1 MVKQLSF
8 FEEERLT
15 QQDAIALTIEALRD
29 RVNQCNRIGIAYSG
43 GKDSTALV
51 CCVIDL
57 IEQGK
62 IPRPKNLSVIFADT
76 RQELPPLYKAA
87 RAMLIEVEKRGFEAK
102 TAIADIDNR
111 FLVYMLGRGVPP
123 PSNTFRWCTPRI
135 KVEPMMKAIASLRK
149 EGERV
154 LMLTGVRLGESAV
167 RDRRIVMSCTRDG
180 GECGQ
185 GWLQAETFPGV
196 DTLAP
201 LIHWRVCHVW
211 DYLVEA
217 ELERGWPTYL
227 VADTYGGDE
236 RYENNARMGCLGCP
250 LVQQD
255 TALQRLVARPE
266 WSYLSPLLK
275 LKPIYREMR
284 SFQYRLQKDGTETK
298 KDGTLVSNPGRKGPL
313 TLEARLY
320 FLNQIL
326 QIQQEVNNGA
336 MQSGSDS
343 VEIISREE
351 EARIGQLI
359 AEKTWPQGWTG
370 DEPVGDVMLP
380 HVYRDGSRQLLLF
393 EGY

>member
-1 MVKQLSF
+1 MKAINQLSF

-15 QQDAIALTIEALRD
+15 QQEAIALTIEALRD
-29 RVNQCNRIGIAYSG
+29 RINQYDHIGIAYSG

-51 CCVIDL
+51 CCVINL

-62 IPRPKNLSVIFADT
+62 IPRPKKLSVIFADT

-87 RAMLIEVEKRGFEAK
+87 RSMLREIKKRGFNAQE
-102 TAIADIDNR
+102 AIADIDNR
-111 FLVYMLGRGVPP
+111 FLVYILGRGVPP

-149 EGERV
+149 EGDRV

-185 GWLQAETFPGV
+185 GWLQTETFPAV

-227 VADTYGGDE
+227 VAETYGGDE
-236 RYENNARMGCLGCP
+236 RYENNARMGCVGCP
-250 LVQQD
+250 LVQHD
-255 TALQRLVARPE
+255 TALERLVFKAE
-266 WSYLSPLLK
+266 WAYLSPLLQ
-275 LKPIYREMR
+275 LKEIYREMR
-284 SFQYRLQKDGTETK
+284 SFKYRLQKDGTETR

-320 FLNQIL
+320 FLSQIL
-326 QIQQEVNNGA
+326 EIQQEVNVRALRCG
-336 MQSGSDS
+336 GEL
-343 VEIISREE
+343 VEVVSREE
-351 EARIGQLI
+351 EERIRALI
-359 AEKTWPQGWTG
+359 AAKTWPQGWSG
-370 DEPVGDVMLP
+370 DEPVGDVLLP
-380 HVYRDGSRQLLLF
+380 HVYRDGSKQLLLW
-393 EGY
+393 G

>member
-1 MVKQLSF
+1 MIRQLSF

-29 RVNQCNRIGIAYSG
+29 RIDRYDRVGIAYSG

-51 CCVIDL
+51 CCIISL

-62 IPRPKNLSVIFADT
+62 IPRPKKLSVIFADT

-87 RAMLIEVEKRGFEAK
+87 HSMLREVEKRGFNAE

-135 KVEPMMKAIASLRK
+135 KVEPMMKAIAKLRK

-167 RDRRIVMSCTRDG
+167 RDRRILMSCTRDG

-185 GWLQAETFPGV
+185 GWLQTETFPGV

-211 DYLVEA
+211 DYLIEMD
-217 ELERGWPTYL
+217 LQYGWPTYL
-227 VADTYGGDE
+227 VAETYGGDE
-236 RYENNARMGCLGCP
+236 RYENNARMGCVGCP
-250 LVQQD
+250 LVQRD
-255 TALQRLVARPE
+255 TALERLILKPE
-266 WSYLSPLLK
+266 WTYLAPLLE
-275 LKPIYREMR
+275 LKGIYSDMR
-284 SFQYRLQKDGTETK
+284 SFKYRLQKDGTETK

-313 TLEARLY
+313 TLEARLF
-320 FLNQIL
+320 FLDRIL
-326 QIQQEVNNGA
+326 KIQHEVNVGA
-336 MQSGSDS
+336 EHCGGES
-343 VEIISREE
+343 VEIISTEE
-351 EARIGQLI
+351 EARIRELV
-359 AEKTWPQGWTG
+359 AAKTWPQGWSG
-370 DEPVGDVMLP
+370 DEPAGDILLP
-380 HVYRDGSRQLLLF
+380 HVYQDGSKQLLLF
-393 EGY
+393 